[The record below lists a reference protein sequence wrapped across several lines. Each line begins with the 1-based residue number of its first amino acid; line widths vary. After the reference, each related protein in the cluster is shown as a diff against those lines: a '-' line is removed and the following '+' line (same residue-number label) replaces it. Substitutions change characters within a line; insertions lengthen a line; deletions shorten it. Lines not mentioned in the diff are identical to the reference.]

1 MIFYVRLDFT
11 LKCWFCRCG
20 YDSRILRFGVQLIT
34 DKPCD
39 IYRQFV
45 LSYYLSDDTI
55 SVFENSMINSGK
67 QPFLFCTIQIQ
78 YLIFFF
84 SFAQGFSFGVDL
96 VVLQLNNLSCFS
108 YAWCF
113 MSSGRPLYYWAPFKK
128 SASFQKGSGW
138 QGKV

>member
-1 MIFYVRLDFT
+1 MIFYVRLDLS

-67 QPFLFCTIQIQ
+67 QPFLFCTIQIWD
-78 YLIFFF
+78 LIFFF
-84 SFAQGFSFGVDL
+84 SFA
-96 VVLQLNNLSCFS
+96 
-108 YAWCF
+108 
-113 MSSGRPLYYWAPFKK
+113 
-128 SASFQKGSGW
+128 
-138 QGKV
+138 

>member
-1 MIFYVRLDFT
+1 MIFYVRLDLT
-11 LKCWFCRCG
+11 LKCWFGRCG

-67 QPFLFCTIQIQ
+67 QPFLFCTIQI
-78 YLIFFF
+78 
-84 SFAQGFSFGVDL
+84 
-96 VVLQLNNLSCFS
+96 
-108 YAWCF
+108 
-113 MSSGRPLYYWAPFKK
+113 
-128 SASFQKGSGW
+128 
-138 QGKV
+138 